1 MVSSSPIPQ
10 PTILHRPL
18 PLFLLLNSPILPP
31 PAQIPARRPAL
42 HERPDG
48 AQVALVAQEERLLA
62 AFAPEVDGV
71 RQRVDGLL
79 VAADEAAAEVD
90 ALQVVLFRLQVGD
103 LADVVTTGRGQLW
116 VSSSELFKISL

>member
-1 MVSSSPIPQ
+1 M
-10 PTILHRPL
+10 
-18 PLFLLLNSPILPP
+18 
-31 PAQIPARRPAL
+31 
-42 HERPDG
+42 
-48 AQVALVAQEERLLA
+48 AQEERLLA

-116 VSSSELFKISL
+116 VSSNELFKFFYK